1 MEGGSRTSARGV
13 QYAEILLAHTS
24 PFKTQDWRRE
34 LAPWKQIKV
43 GLCIFLSYTCREV
56 VQKEEGKR
64 SLLSLMTRIMWVF
77 WCCCYYFLDAPCQRA
92 PSLTCLQEWNPNS
105 FTVKSRFT
113 DTRLIRTPCYYGQ
126 FALSLGKESPYIFSK
141 FKPLNTDTPLIGT
154 LSMAPL
160 DFQNFVAR
168 SAASRPKKPHYARQT
183 REVDL

>member
-1 MEGGSRTSARGV
+1 MSILLLLLLFFRCTLSESPIIDLPSRT
-13 QYAEILLAHTS
+13 
-24 PFKTQDWRRE
+24 
-34 LAPWKQIKV
+34 
-43 GLCIFLSYTCREV
+43 
-56 VQKEEGKR
+56 
-64 SLLSLMTRIMWVF
+64 
-77 WCCCYYFLDAPCQRA
+77 
-92 PSLTCLQEWNPNS
+92 NPNS